1 MIILSPFYRWL
12 HRRQR
17 RRGRYQLATQSRG
30 TVGPSF
36 RRDLTT
42 ATWQSSDRAASLRS
56 RRRWKALFL
65 LVVFAAAVFG
75 LLWVVRESIRG
86 LELY

>member
-1 MIILSPFYRWL
+1 MIVLSPFYRWL

-17 RRGRYQLATQSRG
+17 RKGRYKVVIQNRG
-30 TVGPSF
+30 SVGPSF

-42 ATWQSSDRAASLRS
+42 STWQSSDRAASLR
-56 RRRWKALFL
+56 RRRRVKAVL
-65 LVVFAAAVFG
+65 LVLFTVFAIVG
-75 LLWVVRESIRG
+75 LVWLVRESIRG